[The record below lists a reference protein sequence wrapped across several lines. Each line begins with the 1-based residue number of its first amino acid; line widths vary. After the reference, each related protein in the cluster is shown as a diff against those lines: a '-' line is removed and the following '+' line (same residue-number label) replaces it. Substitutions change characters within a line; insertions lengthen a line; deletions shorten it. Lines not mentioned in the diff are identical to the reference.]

1 MISWAQGLPASGGFS
16 SKACPPP
23 AGSGFQGSEA
33 QDIAALNLEKSYQV
47 PRDIQ
52 TKIFLAL
59 IA

>member
-1 MISWAQGLPASGGFS
+1 MISWAQGLPASGGF
-16 SKACPPP
+16 K
-23 AGSGFQGSEA
+23 GSGFQGSEA
-33 QDIAALNLEKSYQV
+33 QEIAALNLEKSYQV